1 MTVLGGLC
9 LWLAFLVGVWGALA
23 GFVGGWQ
30 GRRDL
35 QHSARHAVL
44 AMCAALFVAVAAL
57 EWALFQHDFN
67 VEYVAAYTSRN
78 LPIFYTWS
86 ALYAGQKGSLL
97 FWATVLSLFGSLAL
111 VASFFISVMLFGH
124 ANPFQRLPYTPLD
137 GSGLNPQLQ
146 NPGMVFHP
154 PMLYLGYIS
163 TTIPF
168 AFAIA
173 ALLSKRLDADWLV
186 AIRKWTLL
194 SWLFLSIGICLGM
207 WWAYVELG
215 WGGYWAWDPVENASL
230 LPWLTM
236 TAFLHSVMVQEK
248 RGMLKKWNLALII
261 GIAFSVL
268 WGTLF
273 PILSELVQGTK
284 VTVGPPFFN
293 QVNVPLGL
301 ALLALTGIGP
311 LIAWR
316 RASLPNLRRQFAV
329 PATAGGFTLLVLL
342 VGGMRDFYALLAIA
356 LGGFVTATIVQEFAR
371 GTRARHR
378 QYGEAYAFAL
388 ARLLG
393 RNRRRYGGYIVHTGI
408 VILFVAFAGMA
419 FKTETEATLRPGES
433 ASLRSPYGWTYRLTH
448 LGISQY
454 DALNRQVTA
463 ATLEVERDGKRLGV

>member
-1 MTVLGGLC
+1 MTLLGTLA
-9 LWLAFLVGVWGALA
+9 LWLALLVGVWGALA
-23 GFVGGWQ
+23 GFVGGLKD
-30 GRRDL
+30 RPDL
-35 QHSARHAVL
+35 ARSARNAVF
-44 AMCAALFVAVAAL
+44 AMCGALVVAVAAL

-97 FWATVLSLFGSLAL
+97 FWATVLSAFGSLAL
-111 VASFFISVMLFGH
+111 VLTPRRHRELLPYVAGVVSVVAAFFISVMLLGH

-163 TTIPF
+163 ITIPF

-173 ALLSKRLDADWLV
+173 ALLSKRLDTDWLV
-186 AIRKWTLL
+186 AIRKWTLI

-230 LPWLTM
+230 LPWLVM

-248 RGMLKKWNLALII
+248 RGMLKKWNLGLII
-261 GIAFSVL
+261 GAWLLSIFGTFITRSGVIASVHSFTQSSVGYFFLAFLVVAAAGTIFLYVTRLPLLEADAKLESVISREASFLFNNLIFLVIAFAVL

-273 PILSELVQGTK
+273 PILSEALTGTK
-284 VTVGPPFFN
+284 ITVAPPFFN
-293 QVNVPLGL
+293 RVNIPLGL
-301 ALLALTGIGP
+301 LLLALTGIGP

-316 RASLPNLRRQFAV
+316 RASTSNLQRQFAV
-329 PATAGGFTLLVLL
+329 PVMTGVFVFLVLL
-342 VGGMRDFYALLAIA
+342 
-356 LGGFVTATIVQEFAR
+356 
-371 GTRARHR
+371 
-378 QYGEAYAFAL
+378 
-388 ARLLG
+388 
-393 RNRRRYGGYIVHTGI
+393 
-408 VILFVAFAGMA
+408 
-419 FKTETEATLRPGES
+419 
-433 ASLRSPYGWTYRLTH
+433 
-448 LGISQY
+448 
-454 DALNRQVTA
+454 
-463 ATLEVERDGKRLGV
+463 